1 MNVGAW
7 TGSFNYVHENLQNV
21 VNWVIMHEGVKQREK
36 ERERER
42 ERERGWDR
50 VRKRKRESKVW
61 VWISIG

>member
-21 VNWVIMHEGVKQREK
+21 VNWVIMYKGVKQREK
-36 ERERER
+36 ESERERER
-42 ERERGWDR
+42 ERER
-50 VRKRKRESKVW
+50 VSKVW